1 MKPPT
6 RPVFNLKPTTRGA
19 RFSRVASNRGRLR
32 GLVEGTVCKKLFYTM
47 KYDIW
52 YNIYILCIW
61 SNFSIGFNDK
71 WSRNQSTNLV
81 SQYPLS
87 CCEIMITSGERRLS
101 GFSESFTAKHLR
113 EGAKAKNHFAHGRH
127 WVNRQYALQ
136 FSTRRMTPL
145 RLEMAIYSP

>member
-1 MKPPT
+1 MTSPGSLSLSKSGVSPAKPGTSIASYWMKPPT

-32 GLVEGTVCKKLFYTM
+32 GLVEGTVCKKLFYIM

-52 YNIYILCIW
+52 YNIYIYCVFGVI
-61 SNFSIGFNDK
+61 FYRFNDK

-101 GFSESFTAKHLR
+101 GFPNPPNPSQL
-113 EGAKAKNHFAHGRH
+113 N
-127 WVNRQYALQ
+127 
-136 FSTRRMTPL
+136 
-145 RLEMAIYSP
+145 I